1 MPADLTTTNTLLGI
15 LAAVGVLEALGLI
28 ALVAA
33 GYVLFRRL
41 LAVLEGIE
49 ARQIVPVTTR
59 VNAILDDVQE
69 VTASVKSG
77 VDRVDSSLG
86 WVVRL
91 LGRRLGI

>member
-15 LAAVGVLEALGLI
+15 LAAVGVLEALGLVGLF
-28 ALVAA
+28 AG
-33 GYVLFRRL
+33 GYVVFRRL

-69 VTASVKSG
+69 VTASVKNG